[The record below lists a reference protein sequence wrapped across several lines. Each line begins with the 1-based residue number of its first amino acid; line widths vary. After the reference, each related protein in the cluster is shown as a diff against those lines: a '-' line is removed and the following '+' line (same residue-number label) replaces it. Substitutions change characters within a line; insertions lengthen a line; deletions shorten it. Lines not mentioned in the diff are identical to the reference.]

1 MTTLRR
7 TLIPLAILAGT
18 ALLPAFGVAPV
29 VETAK
34 ADPIQVCVTDPFTFN
49 LNEGDCGPEKSWVEV
64 NYTHPGGLFFCINTR
79 LDDELIWCDPRP
91 PAPTPPPAECPGADA
106 GQLAA
111 FEARPVFSPGFKST
125 RTLLAANVLPGES
138 LTVTRH
144 ATGNPKLDAQPT
156 YARLLFQDSS
166 GLCRVSSPGA
176 TNDGYVP
183 VTTSVTFVMVGD
195 PADRLGGTFYLQHLA
210 WEADAPLTF
219 GAARDSFAG
228 PTAN

>member
-7 TLIPLAILAGT
+7 TLIPLAILAGA

-49 LNEGDCGPEKSWVEV
+49 LAEGDCGPEKSWVEV

-91 PAPTPPPAECPGADA
+91 TPPPPPAECPAADA
-106 GQLAA
+106 GTIAA
-111 FEARPVFSPGFKST
+111 FQSRSVQSPGFRST
-125 RTLLAANVLPGES
+125 RTVLAEGVLPGES

-144 ATGNPKLDAQPT
+144 VSPQFEAQPT
-156 YARLLFQDSS
+156 YARLLYRDSA
-166 GLCRVSSPGA
+166 GLCHVSSPGA
-176 TNDGYVP
+176 TDDGYVP
-183 VTTSVTFVMVGD
+183 ITTSVTFVMVGD
-195 PADRLGGTFYLQHLA
+195 PQDNLGGTFFLQHRA
-210 WEADAPLTF
+210 WEAQAPLTF
-219 GAARDSFAG
+219 GIARDATPSL
-228 PTAN
+228 TAT